1 MQKQI
6 DQMAQILQQNN
17 LGDRIPKG
25 AKKKNLEDQN
35 PKKGNS
41 SHALISIN
49 ASHDAWIV
57 DSGASHHMTTK
68 KKFILHWMHAKV
80 ILF

>member
-6 DQMAQILQQNN
+6 YLMSQIIQQNN
-17 LGDRIPKG
+17 FGDRIPEG
-25 AKKKNLEDQN
+25 SKKKNPEDLK

-49 ASHDAWIV
+49 SSPNAWIV
-57 DSGASHHMTTK
+57 DLGSSHHFTSSK
-68 KKFILHWMHAKV
+68 
-80 ILF
+80 